1 MSHSTFYLKPLL
13 HYSETQERTQLFD
26 DTAVPEVS
34 MSKKRAKPRKQLKK
48 KRGTASGHK
57 LTLGKLAL
65 KVKGYSGVHR
75 LAAAQLIKF
84 VPLKSIKAA
93 ARKVLVQS
101 GVQKTKKKSSKKS
114 GGRAKKKTKIY

>member
-1 MSHSTFYLKPLL
+1 MTFENHFIQSKPLL

-26 DTAVPEVS
+26 NSEVS
-34 MSKKRAKPRKQLKK
+34 TPEKSGKPRKKK
-48 KRGTASGHK
+48 KKTGGKKSQAAAEGHK
-57 LTLGKLAL
+57 LTFGKFSV

-101 GVQKTKKKSSKKS
+101 GVQKTRRNKKH
-114 GGRAKKKTKIY
+114 